1 VASLKMAIRRFK
13 PTTPTRRWT
22 SVSEFEEITREKPEK
37 SLTSVLKKKAGR
49 NVYGRITVRQRGGG
63 HRRRYRIIDFKRD
76 KYDVKGKVLS
86 IEYDP
91 NRSARIALVSY
102 SDGEKR
108 YIVAPLGLKVGDE
121 IVAGENVEI
130 RTGNSLPLRN
140 IPLGTSIFNVELR
153 KGSGAKLA
161 RSAGTSVELM
171 AKEGKFAHLKLP
183 SGEVRLVD
191 LDCWATIGCASNVD
205 HNKISLGKAGR
216 SRWLGIRPTVRGVA
230 KNPIDHPLGGGE
242 GKSSGG
248 RHPVTPW
255 GKSTKGLKTRKK
267 KKYSDKYIIKRRVS
281 KKMAKA
287 EKR

>member
-1 VASLKMAIRRFK
+1 MGIRKFK
-13 PTTPTRRWT
+13 PTTPARRWAN
-22 SVSEFEEITREKPEK
+22 VSRFEEITRQKPEK
-37 SLTSVLKKKAGR
+37 SLTAALKRKAGR
-49 NVYGRITVRQRGGG
+49 NVHGRITVHQRGGG
-63 HRRRYRIIDFKRD
+63 GRRKYRIIDFKRD
-76 KYDVKGKVLS
+76 KYNIKGKVFS

-91 NRSARIALVSY
+91 NRSARIALISY

-130 RTGNSLPLRN
+130 KTGNSLPLRD

-153 KGSGAKLA
+153 KGGGAKLA

-171 AKEGKFAHLKLP
+171 AKEGKFAHIKLP
-183 SGEVRLVD
+183 SGELRLVS
-191 LDCWATIGCASNVD
+191 LDCYATIGCASNVD

-230 KNPIDHPLGGGE
+230 KNPVDHPLGGGE

-248 RHPVTPW
+248 RHPVSRW
-255 GKSTKGLKTRKK
+255 GKSSKGLKTRKK
-267 KKYSDKYIIKRRVS
+267 KKYSDKYIIKRKVS

-287 EKR
+287 GKR

>member
-1 VASLKMAIRRFK
+1 MASLKMAIRRFK

>member
-1 VASLKMAIRRFK
+1 MVELPCANVVGGIEEDTGLLISKGTSIMSRERFCLLN
-13 PTTPTRRWT
+13 TTPTGRPELPW
-22 SVSEFEEITREKPEK
+22 FLILMEKK
-37 SLTSVLKKKAGR
+37 
-49 NVYGRITVRQRGGG
+49 
-63 HRRRYRIIDFKRD
+63 
-76 KYDVKGKVLS
+76 
-86 IEYDP
+86 
-91 NRSARIALVSY
+91 
-102 SDGEKR
+102 
-108 YIVAPLGLKVGDE
+108 
-121 IVAGENVEI
+121 
-130 RTGNSLPLRN
+130 NSLPLRN

-191 LDCWATIGCASNVD
+191 LDCCATIGCASNVD

-216 SRWLGIRPTVRGVA
+216 SRWLGIRSTVRGVA

>member
-1 VASLKMAIRRFK
+1 MAIRRFK
-13 PTTPTRRWT
+13 PTTPTRRWA

-37 SLTSVLKKKAGR
+37 SLTFVLKKKAGR

-76 KYDVKGKVLS
+76 KYNVKGKVLS

-108 YIVAPLGLKVGDE
+108 YIVAPLGLKAGDE
-121 IVAGENVEI
+121 IVAGENAEI
-130 RTGNSLPLRN
+130 KTGNSLPLRN

-191 LDCWATIGCASNVD
+191 LDCCATIGCASNVD

-216 SRWLGIRPTVRGVA
+216 SRWLGIRSTVRGVA

>member
-1 VASLKMAIRRFK
+1 MAIRRFK